1 MGEITKSNPICQT
14 GGVKNHVNTSF
25 KKNKKINLT
34 AMPSM
39 GQSGDF
45 GRCFLPFRFLSY
57 PKNLLCSKLPCS
69 LGLSGLF

>member
-34 AMPSM
+34 AMPC
-39 GQSGDF
+39 GGT
-45 GRCFLPFRFLSY
+45 GR
-57 PKNLLCSKLPCS
+57 
-69 LGLSGLF
+69 GLSFISTRFFQAVH

>member
-34 AMPSM
+34 AMPSR
-39 GQSGDF
+39 GEFPLTYACLDWQL
-45 GRCFLPFRFLSY
+45 LP
-57 PKNLLCSKLPCS
+57 P
-69 LGLSGLF
+69 

>member
-34 AMPSM
+34 AMP
-39 GQSGDF
+39 
-45 GRCFLPFRFLSY
+45 FRGFR
-57 PKNLLCSKLPCS
+57 
-69 LGLSGLF
+69 GF

>member
-34 AMPSM
+34 AMPKREGVRKILNIYKSN
-39 GQSGDF
+39 
-45 GRCFLPFRFLSY
+45 
-57 PKNLLCSKLPCS
+57 KK
-69 LGLSGLF
+69 

>member
-34 AMPSM
+34 AMPRV
-39 GQSGDF
+39 GGKRKVQNFEIKILDF
-45 GRCFLPFRFLSY
+45 FFTPSPVERAGERLVYTTF
-57 PKNLLCSKLPCS
+57 
-69 LGLSGLF
+69 